1 MFKNNKKAQVGETMT
16 WLIATIVIIVMLV
29 FSIFI
34 TSAIGKNKTYKKFSL
49 NKGQDILAT
58 KSLMG
63 YLLTKNNQGVI
74 VYEQLKSE
82 QDLNEFN
89 GNLAL
94 NIFKEFYEKDYGFAG
109 SGIWL
114 GVGSAGFQI
123 RKNKFFDSGPF
134 FLREGAG
141 YKVQPS
147 VSEKIL
153 IGENKY
159 LELIL
164 VEK

>member
-16 WLIATIVIIVMLV
+16 WVVATIVIIVMLV

-34 TSAIGKNKTYKKFSL
+34 TSAIIKTKELKVY
-49 NKGQDILAT
+49 NQDDLLAT
-58 KSLMG
+58 KSLIG
-63 YLLTKNNQGVI
+63 YLLTKDNQGVI
-74 VYEQLKSE
+74 VYDQLKAE

-123 RKNKFFDSGPF
+123 RKNKFFDSGPL
-134 FLREGAG
+134 FLKEGVG

-147 VSEKIL
+147 VSEQIPL
-153 IGENKY
+153 GENKY